1 MLQVWWEQ
9 QLPREF
15 FSLSWDNFF
24 KPMNVVVDALST
36 SPMLLLFAVIGL
48 GYLVGSIRIA
58 GFSLGPAAVLFTG
71 IFFGALDSRLRIPD
85 LLYILGLV
93 LFVYTIGLQ
102 SGPGF
107 FSSFGPRALKANLL
121 SISMILLAALMSYA
135 AFLLLRL
142 DGPSSVGMFCGAL
155 TNTPALAASIDVI
168 KNLVGVSGSTAGGT
182 SAVSAPVIGY
192 GVSYPFGVVGVLLG
206 FYAVARIWEVRK
218 GPAGLSENAEGEGA
232 EKSAPIL
239 VRTFHVVNPE
249 AIGKEVSDLLSQE
262 ENRGFVLSRLRREG
276 VTSLVYGDTI
286 LQEGDLIVAVGA
298 QAAIERARALF
309 GKESARDIHTENQE
323 FDFRRIEVSDKRVV
337 GKTVGELN
345 LQEMLDATV
354 TRIRRGDVDFVPS
367 SDTVLE
373 RGDWVRVLT
382 WAGNIDRLRRFFGD
396 SVRSSSET
404 DFLSLSL
411 GLVLG
416 VLIGMIPLPLPGG
429 SRFTLGFAGGPLIV
443 GLILGN
449 LNRTGPIV
457 WGMPFGVNVTLRQ
470 VGLVLFL
477 AGVGTKAG
485 DGFLKTV
492 QNGGWE
498 LMLAGAVITASV
510 TLVTLL
516 LCVRM
521 LKLSIP
527 AAMGL
532 MSGIQTQPACLAYA
546 NEHAAT
552 NAPDIWY
559 ASVYPVSMIS
569 KIILAQLLVGLMM

>member
-1 MLQVWWEQ
+1 MD
-9 QLPREF
+9 
-15 FSLSWDNFF
+15 SLISFL
-24 KPMNVVVDALST
+24 AA
-36 SPMLLLFAVIGL
+36 SPLLLLFAVVGL
-48 GYLVGSIRIA
+48 GYLLGSVKVA

-71 IFFGALDSRLRIPD
+71 IFFGAVDSRLRLPD

-102 SGPGF
+102 SGPSF
-107 FSSFGPRALKANLL
+107 FASFGPRALKANIL
-121 SISMILLAALMSYA
+121 SVSMILLAALLSYV
-135 AFLLLRL
+135 AFRLLRL
-142 DGPSSVGMFCGAL
+142 DGLSTVGMFCGAL
-155 TNTPALAASIDVI
+155 TNTPALAASIDAI
-168 KNLVGVSGSTAGGT
+168 KNLLGAAAEGSTL
-182 SAVSAPVIGY
+182 SPAVSAPVIGY

-206 FYAVARIWEVRK
+206 FYFVSKIWTSGKRPS
-218 GPAGLSENAEGEGA
+218 GSTGSPEGDGTGKE
-232 EKSAPIL
+232 SPII
-239 VRTFHVVNPE
+239 VRTFQVVNKE
-249 AIGKEVSDLLSQE
+249 AVGREVADLLSRD
-262 ENRGFVLSRLRREG
+262 ENKGFVLSRLRRG
-276 VTSLVYGDTI
+276 GATSLVYGDTV
-286 LQEGDLIVAVGA
+286 LLEGDLVVAVGG
-298 QAAIERARALF
+298 QPAIDRARRLF
-309 GKESARDIHTENQE
+309 GLESAYDVHTENQE

-337 GKTVGELN
+337 GRTVGELN
-345 LQEMLDATV
+345 LQEMLDATI
-354 TRIRRGDVDFVPS
+354 TRIRRGDVDLVPS

-429 SRFTLGFAGGPLIV
+429 SVFTLGFAGGPLIV
-443 GLILGN
+443 GLVLGN

-485 DGFLKTV
+485 DGFLHTLED
-492 QNGGWE
+492 GGWE
-498 LMLAGAVITASV
+498 LMAVGAVITASV

-516 LCVRM
+516 LCVKV

-546 NEHAAT
+546 NDHAT
-552 NAPDIWY
+552 SNAPDVWY

-569 KIILAQLLVGLMM
+569 KIVLAQLLVGLMIQS